1 MAFATSDAAHI
12 SKMSPLFEGLDEA
25 DIRAIVARSKCRHHK
40 RGQIILQAPDAA
52 IHLYLLLSGC
62 ARHYR
67 IAPKGK
73 RLLIRWIRAGTPF
86 GLQTLTQKRRM
97 YGTNVEMVEEGD
109 VLVWDRE
116 TAQQLA
122 YQYPRVFGNALTLAM
137 DYVDH
142 YHSIHL
148 GLTSR
153 TAEQRLAQAL
163 LEMSES
169 LGEKTARGTDI
180 DVKNKHLADMA
191 NVNFF
196 TASRILSAWRKKGL
210 IAKSR
215 GNIVIRSQERRAALL

>member
-1 MAFATSDAAHI
+1 MAFAASDAAHI
-12 SKMSPLFEGLDEA
+12 AKTSPLFEGLDEA
-25 DIRAIVARSKCRHHK
+25 DVRAIVARGKCRHHH
-40 RGQIILQAPDAA
+40 RRQIILHAPDTAT
-52 IHLYLLLSGC
+52 HLYLLLSGC

-86 GLQTLTQKRRM
+86 GLQSLTQKRTA

-109 VLVWDRE
+109 LLAWDRQ
-116 TAQQLA
+116 TAQQIA
-122 YQYPRVFGNALTLAM
+122 YEHPRVFANALTLAM
-137 DYVDH
+137 DYVEH
-142 YHSIHL
+142 YHSIHM
-148 GLTSR
+148 GLASL

-169 LGEKTARGTDI
+169 LGEKSARGTEI
-180 DVKNKHLADMA
+180 EVKNKHLADMA
-191 NVNFF
+191 NINVF

-215 GNIVIRSQERRAALL
+215 GNILIRSPERLAALL